1 MEDYDFL
8 VINHHSKVLRRQME
22 KAILLDW
29 AQGRGVLMLGKRI
42 FKINKKVLNSKFKH
56 WRPRPVFILG
66 KYWFICLCL

>member
-42 FKINKKVLNSKFKH
+42 FKINK
-56 WRPRPVFILG
+56 
-66 KYWFICLCL
+66 